1 MKQTI
6 SFTTTIDDAN
16 PHDMLA
22 ALQGLDAY
30 KRSLENKFRKIF
42 TYCHVCKDWV
52 EVAHRYEDMAMS
64 EDGDSIR
71 NALCCG
77 RCGSVHEFL
86 D

>member
-6 SFTTTIDDAN
+6 SFNTTIDDAD

-30 KRSLENKFRKIF
+30 KRSLENKFRKTFI
-42 TYCHVCKDWV
+42 YCHGCKDYV
-52 EVAHRYEDMAMS
+52 DRSLAYEEPVHSGSPVMM
-64 EDGDSIR
+64 
-71 NALCCG
+71 LKCCK
-77 RCGSVHEFL
+77 CHSLWTFV